1 MSNIPNSAMPHAW
14 AHDDEEE
21 ERRQSANQQGF
32 SLAGLAIAGA
42 AATALWLIFR
52 RK

>member
-14 AHDDEEE
+14 AHDDEDD
-21 ERRQSANQQGF
+21 ERRQSANQEGF
-32 SLAGLAIAGA
+32 SLVGVALASAV
-42 AATALWLIFR
+42 AATVYFFLR